1 VETVRRGGH
10 HQVRQVISLVG
21 TITHATATVRRP
33 TTTGGE
39 AGEAS
44 EDVGEDG
51 GRGAAEG
58 GSAPRAATTTEQ
70 GQAL

>member
-1 VETVRRGGH
+1 V
-10 HQVRQVISLVG
+10 
-21 TITHATATVRRP
+21 
-33 TTTGGE
+33 
-39 AGEAS
+39 EAS

-58 GSAPRAATTTEQ
+58 VSAPRAATTTEQ